1 MANHKS
7 AKKRAKQTKVKTAV
21 NSRIRSSVKTFEKKL
36 LSMVSEGK
44 LDEAKDVFKTVSSKL
59 DRAAKKGVMHKNTAA
74 RKISRLALR
83 LKKAS

>member
-21 NSRIRSSVKTFEKKL
+21 NARIKSSVRTFEKKF
-36 LSMVSEGK
+36 LSMISDGK
-44 LDEAKDVFKTVSSKL
+44 LDEAKDLFKTVSSKV
-59 DRAAKKGVMHKNTAA
+59 DRAAKSGVMHKNTAA

-83 LKKAS
+83 LTKAS